1 MDTGRGKGQAMESP
15 GTGAQRGQR
24 EKAWVKIQKEQK
36 VKRSKVTFDLLQY
49 EQMEDD
55 IPKGLMSDAIIN
67 NKPLYNVRAHIIII
81 YRIFYHHKLHSLTE
95 DLADYLSSRLPLKK
109 GKSQK
114 SLLTF

>member
-1 MDTGRGKGQAMESP
+1 MED
-15 GTGAQRGQR
+15 GLEEELEDEMEDA
-24 EKAWVKIQKEQK
+24 EK
-36 VKRSKVTFDLLQY
+36 VKRSKVTFDFLQY
-49 EQMEDD
+49 EQMEND

-67 NKPLYNVRAHIIII
+67 NKPLYNVRAHIII

>member
-1 MDTGRGKGQAMESP
+1 MKIERKKPAEGIEKG
-15 GTGAQRGQR
+15 
-24 EKAWVKIQKEQK
+24 QK

-49 EQMEDD
+49 EQKEDD
-55 IPKGLMSDAIIN
+55 IPKGLMRDAIIN
-67 NKPLYNVRAHIIII
+67 NKPLYNVRAHTIII

-95 DLADYLSSRLPLKK
+95 DLADYLTSRLPLKK